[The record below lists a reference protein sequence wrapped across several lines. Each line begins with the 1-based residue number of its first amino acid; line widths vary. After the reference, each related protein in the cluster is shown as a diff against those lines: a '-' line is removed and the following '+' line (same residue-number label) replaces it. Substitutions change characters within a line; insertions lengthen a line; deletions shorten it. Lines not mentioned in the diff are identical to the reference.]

1 MSAKDAL
8 MTPPDR
14 SPDRASAAWRLMFD
28 YLMRSSPQRLESLQ
42 SRGLTP
48 NDSRVLFT
56 LDREEARPIG
66 TLARQWGADPSTATW
81 LVDRLERAGLAERSP
96 APGDRRVKLVR
107 LTEKGEA
114 TRKELMEEY
123 YRTPREVAALAP
135 VDLAELVRIFSKLN
149 QGVE

>member
-1 MSAKDAL
+1 
-8 MTPPDR
+8 MTPDR
-14 SPDRASAAWRLMFD
+14 SPDLASAAWRLMFD
-28 YLMRSSPQRLESLQ
+28 FLMRSSPQRLESLQ

-56 LDREEARPIG
+56 LDRLEARPIG

-96 APGDRRVKLVR
+96 SPGDRRVKLVR

-114 TRKELMEEY
+114 TRVELLAEY
-123 YRTPREVAALAP
+123 YRAPREVAALKSE
-135 VDLAELVRIFSKLN
+135 DLADLIRIFTALN
-149 QGVE
+149 QGEA